1 MSSLEN
7 TQKTEF
13 LFSGM
18 SNDKYK
24 FVYAVIRLLCKTI
37 VIMTAILRIDISFI
51 PDLIARF
58 F

>member
-13 LFSGM
+13 LFHGM
-18 SNDKYK
+18 TNDKYK
-24 FVYAVIRLLCKTI
+24 FSYAVIRLICKTI

-51 PDLIARF
+51 PDLMGKF